1 MTSSPSSSAVTIP
14 IPGKSILKR
23 PPPAPPSLFSLSR
36 LSRLL
41 PDSTKD
47 NVSEKTVLKRAHFI
61 LPELSIVYPISSFS
75 PPSGPGVREEK
86 KAVEERERERR
97 KRVIRG
103 EGWTM
108 DKVESFWRECCAGC
122 DEDPDPLISIA
133 FKKANGSHPRIV
145 DFSGVQL
152 TTAKATV
159 LGDVFTIEWGLRR
172 LVFKEC
178 DLDENIL
185 KPMLHALLIPNTLT
199 FLSVASNRRLKT
211 TAFRLIAAFAA
222 KSASLEFLDLSQN
235 ALDKKSV
242 ELLVAALT
250 ALVTL
255 RLDDCSL
262 RPGALETLSRA
273 VRTSN
278 LRNISLRYNRINPT
292 GAVSLALMIRD
303 YPDVVP
309 ATTPSA
315 TSSIPSTPTN
325 SGSPTTQTIPLKNG
339 SLPPPPKHP
348 TTNVQTTYT
357 PYVPRAK
364 RAQTPSAVP
373 MITSSSQGGVTT
385 NNVKEEWGPSAA
397 LLVKVR
403 ALDTLP
409 RIGALRTLDLKGN
422 ELRGGIT
429 YIAQVLKRNRTL
441 KVLNLSENKLDVAGL
456 VAVAEALK
464 YNSSLETLDLSKNP
478 CAGPAL
484 DGITSLRTA
493 FTLNA
498 SLKRL
503 FLSSTGLTSPG
514 AIALAEFLPES
525 RSLLHLDLTRNELDL
540 AGVWA
545 LNKGLKSNHTMRC
558 LDLDVPPGREEFA
571 GCCREILG
579 WCVRNT
585 EEADARRGEVADRE
599 NGAAEGVNGRNKGL
613 WGLIEDSELARGIR
627 EGEERKIET
636 DVVVRARSCVAQL
649 QNLLNPAEPSPL
661 STPHLTSPSLS
672 ATFLLPSYLLS
683 PSTASF
689 TLSSRQSSTKPSA
702 SEIAARARALI
713 SELSQ
718 VIEEEG
724 DEGRMEELLGI
735 HDQLTSLLAKVPSKP
750 IGLGL
755 VIPTTNGVG
764 SVAVD
769 TSPDGDPPTEEHTD
783 EEEVEEEI
791 GTPRVDKGKGRA
803 EPVHE
808 KVLSPTAA
816 FLIAEDDG
824 EDGEGPR
831 FPPVEVR
838 DEEDSEG
845 EKGKGTNRSRIWV
858 EEEGEVFRKGTVLL
872 GPEEMEGEYAGE
884 ELRKELLEAMVERPP
899 PRSVEELSLEIPHPS
914 SNSHSNPGTPTEEQ
928 PTSPTTAAP
937 RSYIPRRTSSGSL
950 MSLVSPTSPRLANP
964 VMVVGMGA
972 AKNGLT
978 TPTISELEGGQLGPS
993 ISRRDR

>member
-61 LPELSIVYPISSFS
+61 LPELTIVYPISSFS

-97 KRVIRG
+97 RRVIRG
-103 EGWTM
+103 ERWTM
-108 DKVESFWRECCAGC
+108 DEVESFWRECCAGC
-122 DEDPDPLISIA
+122 EEVPDPLISAA
-133 FKKANGSHPRIV
+133 FKKANGSNPRIV

-152 TTAKATV
+152 TTGKATV

-211 TAFRLIAAFAA
+211 AAFRLIAAFAA
-222 KSASLEFLDLSQN
+222 KSTSLEFLDLSQN

-250 ALVTL
+250 TLITL

-292 GAVSLALMIRD
+292 GAVALALMIRD

-309 ATTPSA
+309 ATTASA
-315 TSSIPSTPTN
+315 TSSNSSTPTN
-325 SGSPTTQTIPLKNG
+325 SNSPTSAAIQLKNG
-339 SLPPPPKHP
+339 PLPPPPKHP

-364 RAQTPSAVP
+364 RAQTSPAVP

-429 YIAQVLKRNRTL
+429 YVAQVLKRNRTL
-441 KVLNLSENKLDVAGL
+441 KVLNLSENKLDVIGL
-456 VAVAEALK
+456 VAIAEALK

-585 EEADARRGEVADRE
+585 EEAEAKRGEVADQE
-599 NGAAEGVNGRNKGL
+599 NGAADGGNGRNKGL

-672 ATFLLPSYLLS
+672 APSPLPSYLLS
-683 PSTASF
+683 PSIASF
-689 TLSSRQSSTKPSA
+689 TLASRQTPTKLSA
-702 SEIAARARALI
+702 SEIAARARSLV

-724 DEGRMEELLGI
+724 DGGRMEELLGI
-735 HDQLTSLLAKVPSKP
+735 NDQLTSLLAKVPSRP

-764 SVAVD
+764 SVAAG
-769 TSPDGDPPTEEHTD
+769 TSPNGDSPAEEHTD
-783 EEEVEEEI
+783 GEEVEEI

-816 FLIAEDDG
+816 FLISEDDA

-831 FPPVEVR
+831 FPPVEAR
-838 DEEDSEG
+838 DSEGDEG
-845 EKGKGTNRSRIWV
+845 EKGKETNRSRIWV

-899 PRSVEELSLEIPHPS
+899 PRSVEDFSLELPQSS

-928 PTSPTTAAP
+928 PTSPPTTP
-937 RSYIPRRTSSGSL
+937 RPYISRRTSSGSL
-950 MSLVSPTSPRLANP
+950 MSLVSPTSPRLASP
-964 VMVVGMGA
+964 VIVAGMGA
-972 AKNGLT
+972 AKNGLG
-978 TPTISELEGGQLGPS
+978 TPTISELDGGQLGPS
-993 ISRRDR
+993 ISRRDH

>member
-47 NVSEKTVLKRAHFI
+47 NVSEKMVLKRAHFI
-61 LPELSIVYPISSFS
+61 LPELTIVYPISSFS

-86 KAVEERERERR
+86 KAVEEREQERR

-103 EGWTM
+103 DGWTM

-122 DEDPDPLISIA
+122 EEVPDPLISAA

-152 TTAKATV
+152 TPGKATV

-178 DLDENIL
+178 DLDETIL

-199 FLSVASNRRLKT
+199 FLSVASNRRMKT
-211 TAFRLIAAFAA
+211 AAFRLISAFAA

-242 ELLVAALT
+242 ELLVATLT
-250 ALVTL
+250 TLVTL

-262 RPGALETLSRA
+262 RPGALETLSRS

-292 GAVSLALMIRD
+292 GAVALALMIRD

-309 ATTPSA
+309 TTPA
-315 TSSIPSTPTN
+315 GTTSSAPSTPTN
-325 SGSPTTQTIPLKNG
+325 SGFPTTATIQLKNG
-339 SLPPPPKHP
+339 PLPPPPKHP

-364 RAQTPSAVP
+364 RTQTTPAVP

-397 LLVKVR
+397 LLIKVR

-456 VAVAEALK
+456 VAIAEALK

-525 RSLLHLDLTRNELDL
+525 SSLLHLDLTRNELDL

-585 EEADARRGEVADRE
+585 EEAEAKRGEADQE
-599 NGAAEGVNGRNKGL
+599 NGSAEGGSGRNKGL

-627 EGEERKIET
+627 EGEEKKIET

-661 STPHLTSPSLS
+661 NTPHLSPPSLPTPS
-672 ATFLLPSYLLS
+672 PLPSYLLS

-689 TLSSRQSSTKPSA
+689 TLSSRQTSSKPSA
-702 SEIAARARALI
+702 SELAARARSLV

-724 DEGRMEELLGI
+724 DGGRMEELLGI
-735 HDQLTSLLAKVPSKP
+735 NDQLTNLLAKMPSRP

-755 VIPTTNGVG
+755 VIPATNGIR
-764 SVAVD
+764 SVTVSA
-769 TSPDGDPPTEEHTD
+769 SPHDEPPAEEPAN
-783 EEEVEEEI
+783 EEEVEEI

-816 FLIAEDDG
+816 FLISEDDV

-831 FPPVEVR
+831 FPPVETR
-838 DEEDSEG
+838 DEEEGEG
-845 EKGKGTNRSRIWV
+845 EKGKETNRSRIWV

-899 PRSVEELSLEIPHPS
+899 PRSVEEFSLELPHSS

-928 PTSPTTAAP
+928 PTSPTVAP
-937 RSYIPRRTSSGSL
+937 RPYIPRRTSSGSL
-950 MSLVSPTSPRLANP
+950 MSLVSPTSPRQASP
-964 VMVVGMGA
+964 VLVAGTGA
-972 AKNGLT
+972 AKNGLGT
-978 TPTISELEGGQLGPS
+978 STISELDGGQLGPS